1 MAVCRLHSFSMEHSN
16 TYVDTMSMSSA
27 AFGMTNPVYRHEAE
41 YRNTV
46 VSQWLDDRNDLSQS
60 GLDQVSWKN

>member
-1 MAVCRLHSFSMEHSN
+1 
-16 TYVDTMSMSSA
+16 
-27 AFGMTNPVYRHEAE
+27 MTNPVYRHEAE